1 MCARYVSKAT
11 AEWERWFQRRFRVDF
26 ASYNIVPT
34 QSAPIVRAGTEDGEL
49 LRFGLVPFFCRG
61 AKPKNPNINATVER
75 LVDAPSWRGPWKR
88 GQRCLVIANGFYEP
102 HVEPDGRRRPFY
114 IHLAY
119 REAFA
124 FAGIWDRSVADDG
137 TAIESFA
144 IITLPA
150 SPLMASIHN
159 DKQRMPAILAA
170 QDHEQ
175 WLSGSIEAARDALKP
190 CPDDLLVTW
199 PVSTRVNQSNQNDA
213 ELILPMEPSYS

>member
-1 MCARYVSKAT
+1 VCARYVSKVA

-34 QSAPIVRAGTEDGEL
+34 HVAPIVRAGTQDGEW

-61 AKPKNPNINATVER
+61 AKPKNPTFNAMMER
-75 LVDAPSWRGPWKR
+75 LAEAPSWRGPWKR

-102 HVEPDGRRRPFY
+102 HVEPDGRRQPFY
-114 IHLAY
+114 IRLLD

-124 FAGIWDRSVADDG
+124 FAGLWDRSVAADG
-137 TAIESFA
+137 SVIESFT

-159 DKQRMPAILAA
+159 EKQRMPAILAA
-170 QDHEQ
+170 EDHEQ
-175 WLSGSIEAARDALKP
+175 WLNGTAEVVRGVLKP
-190 CPDDLLVTW
+190 YPDELLVAW
-199 PVSTRVNQSNQNDA
+199 PVNTRVNKSKQNDP
-213 ELILPMEPSYS
+213 ELVLPI